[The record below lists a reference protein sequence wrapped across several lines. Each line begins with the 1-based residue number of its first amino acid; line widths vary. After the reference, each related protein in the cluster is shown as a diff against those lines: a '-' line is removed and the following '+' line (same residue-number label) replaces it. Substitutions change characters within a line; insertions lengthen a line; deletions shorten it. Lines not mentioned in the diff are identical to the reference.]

1 MRILRS
7 GHYIAKSPARIAQV
21 GYDPVAT
28 RAIRLARFKARP
40 YRNHDFKF
48 YRLPAELEA
57 ALLEFAQWSDAHLSA
72 EETATTPTSPL
83 YHYTRAP
90 NLEKILESQ
99 RLWCFSHADQSD
111 KKEFSYSLQLA
122 MSELDRIERSGVP
135 FADEFARCTRDLI
148 QRHDLTKVFSFYLFS
163 LSESRDLE
171 SQWDKYAE
179 KGTGYQLGFAPRLFL
194 PTEPLS
200 PHAERNAHVGKLIY
214 GNAES
219 SLAHREV
226 LDKAAEIVSRIGMA
240 HAGAIF
246 ASKRVHGDYING
258 MAKEVIARQLIWRS
272 VVSKRECFRPEAERR
287 FVIMNLQSRLVGKAQ
302 TLADG
307 RSYVPYCIP
316 LAEPGNL
323 VEVLIGPNA
332 AADAKDYVVKLLDR
346 LGYKGAAVSRST
358 KRV

>member
-111 KKEFSYSLQLA
+111 KKEF
-122 MSELDRIERSGVP
+122 
-135 FADEFARCTRDLI
+135 DLI